1 MSEADPRADT
11 RSVAAGAQVSPQR
24 IPRNVKALGAVSL
37 LTDASSEMV
46 YPVLPL
52 FLANVLG
59 APVAAIGLIES
70 IAEATASFLKVFSG
84 WLSDRV
90 GRRRPLIALGYTI
103 SNATKPLLA
112 LTASWSAVLL
122 LRFSDRFGKGVRTA
136 PRDALI
142 ADSGTAARR
151 GRDFG
156 FHRALDTLGAA
167 VGPLTAWAIL
177 SLVPD
182 GYRTVFWVS
191 AVPGTL
197 AIVVV
202 FAAVREV
209 RARPAVAAGVD
220 ASPAGAGQA
229 RPKLP
234 SIRLRHLGRPFALF
248 TAASAVFALGNSSD
262 ALLILRAQDVGTAPS
277 LIPLMYF
284 LFNVVGA
291 ALAAPLGSLSD
302 RVGRKAV
309 LAAGFGGYAL
319 VYAGFALAH
328 APLAA
333 WSLFALYGVPYAMT
347 EGLARAY
354 VCDLVPAEVRATA
367 VGGYTFVLGL
377 AALPSSALAGLLWDT
392 VGHAAPF
399 ALSAAL
405 MAAAAALLALVPA
418 RTPDFCT

>member
-1 MSEADPRADT
+1 VSTPGAPRPGSGVPAIG
-11 RSVAAGAQVSPQR
+11 V
-24 IPRNVKALGAVSL
+24 PRNVKALGVVSL

-59 APVAAIGLIES
+59 APVTAIGFIES
-70 IAEATASFLKVFSG
+70 VAEATASFLKVFSG

-103 SNATKPLLA
+103 SNAAKPLLA
-112 LTASWSAVLL
+112 LTASWPAVLL

-167 VGPLTAWAIL
+167 IGPLTAWAIL
-177 SLVPD
+177 TLVPD

-197 AIVVV
+197 AIAVV
-202 FAAVREV
+202 FVAVREV
-209 RARPAVAAGVD
+209 RAPRTAAAVGLGD
-220 ASPAGAGQA
+220 SSPGDGRAC
-229 RPKLP
+229 PKAP
-234 SIRLRHLGRPFALF
+234 TIRLRHLGRPFALF

-291 ALAAPLGSLSD
+291 ALATPLGSLSD

-333 WSLFALYGVPYAMT
+333 WLLFALYGVPYAMT

-418 RTPDFCT
+418 RTPDPCT

>member
-1 MSEADPRADT
+1 VSTAGTPRPGTAAP
-11 RSVAAGAQVSPQR
+11 AAGV
-24 IPRNVKALGAVSL
+24 PRNVKALGVVSL

-59 APVAAIGLIES
+59 APVTAIGVIES
-70 IAEATASFLKVFSG
+70 VAEATASFLKAGSG

-103 SNATKPLLA
+103 SNAAKPLLA
-112 LTASWSAVLL
+112 LTAGWPAVLL

-142 ADSGTAARR
+142 ADSGSAETR

-156 FHRALDTLGAA
+156 VHRALDTLGAA
-167 VGPLTAWAIL
+167 IGPLTAWAIL
-177 SLVPD
+177 TLVPE

-191 AVPGTL
+191 AIPGTL

-209 RARPAVAAGVD
+209 RARTPARAAAAGGP
-220 ASPAGAGQA
+220 PAPPRPPAPGLGQ
-229 RPKLP
+229 
-234 SIRLRHLGRPFALF
+234 LGRPFALF

-262 ALLILRAQDVGTAPS
+262 ALLILRAQDVGAAPAV
-277 LIPLMYF
+277 IPLMYF

-291 ALAAPLGSLSD
+291 ALAAPLGALSD
-302 RVGRKAV
+302 RVGRRAMLV
-309 LAAGFGGYAL
+309 AGFGGYAL
-319 VYAGFALAH
+319 VYAGFALAQ

-333 WSLFALYGVPYAMT
+333 WLLFALYGAPYAMT
-347 EGLARAY
+347 EGIARAH

-377 AALPSSALAGLLWDT
+377 AALPASAAAGLLWDT

-399 ALSAAL
+399 ALGAAL
-405 MAAAAALLALVPA
+405 MASAAALLALVPSA
-418 RTPDFCT
+418 GRGRRG

>member
-1 MSEADPRADT
+1 MNTSA
-11 RSVAAGAQVSPQR
+11 PQEGPPESSDR
-24 IPRNVKALGAVSL
+24 VPRNVKALGIVSL

-59 APVAAIGLIES
+59 APVTAIGLIES
-70 IAEATASFLKVFSG
+70 IAEATASILKVFSG

-103 SNATKPLLA
+103 SNVAKPLLA
-112 LTASWSAVLL
+112 LSANWPAVLL

-156 FHRALDTLGAA
+156 FHRALDTIGAA
-167 VGPLTAWAIL
+167 IGPLTAWAIL
-177 SLVPD
+177 TLVPN

-191 AVPGTL
+191 AIPGTL

-209 RARPAVAAGVD
+209 RARTAAGGG
-220 ASPAGAGQA
+220 ASSRGDGQA
-229 RPKLP
+229 RTKPPTL
-234 SIRLRHLGRPFALF
+234 RLRHLGRPFALF
-248 TAASAVFALGNSSD
+248 TGASAVFALGNSSD
-262 ALLILRAQDVGTAPS
+262 ALLILRAQDVGAAPA

-284 LFNVVGA
+284 VFNVVGA
-291 ALAAPLGSLSD
+291 ALATPLGSLSD
-302 RVGRKAV
+302 RVGRKAM

-333 WSLFALYGVPYAMT
+333 WLLFALYGVPYAMT

-354 VCDLVPAEVRATA
+354 VCDLVPGEVRGTA

-377 AALPSSALAGLLWDT
+377 AALPASAVAGLLWDS

-399 ALSAAL
+399 ALSATL
-405 MAAAAALLALVPA
+405 MTAAAALLTLVPA
-418 RTPDFCT
+418 RTRGRCA